1 MLIMNQNRDAL
12 IDTTGNMIRIDKIL
26 GSEGSLCY
34 RVSGYAGGMRV
45 TISEHEDLEEAKKA
59 VLLIHLANVAG
70 LDSWD
75 FYGDMSKMD
84 DAIKGLRTVA
94 SKRTF
99 KVFRGELT

>member
-1 MLIMNQNRDAL
+1 MLIMNQYHDAL
-12 IDTTGNMIRIDKIL
+12 FDTTGAVIRIDTIREEEHL
-26 GSEGSLCY
+26 YY
-34 RVSGYAGGMRV
+34 RVSGYVSGMRV
-45 TISEHEDLEEAKKA
+45 IISEHEDIEWAKKA
-59 VLLIHLANVAG
+59 VLLIHLANAAG

-75 FYGDMSKMD
+75 FDGDMSKLD

>member
-1 MLIMNQNRDAL
+1 MLIMNQNCDSL

-59 VLLIHLANVAG
+59 LMAIQYGVRRAVPTFCFDDYVVNN
-70 LDSWD
+70 LD
-75 FYGDMSKMD
+75 
-84 DAIKGLRTVA
+84 AVIKAFTR
-94 SKRTF
+94 
-99 KVFRGELT
+99 